1 MSTEEYKKSHYDTVK
16 IRFPKGTIN
25 RYKRLYQIPFSS
37 FIKTF
42 ILIYLTEAEKR
53 EKI

>member
-1 MSTEEYKKSHYDTVK
+1 MSTEEYKKLHYDTVK

-25 RYKRLYQIPFSS
+25 RYKQLYKMPFSS

-42 ILIYLTEAEKR
+42 ILIWLTEEEKR
-53 EKI
+53 KKF